1 MLSRNRT
8 FFLAI
13 LLAIAFSFF
22 RANMDNQPI
31 KSQNDEK
38 QYSYLQLDNSLQVLL
53 ISDSKADHGAASLD
67 VNVGSLQ
74 DPKSRAGLAHFL
86 EHMLFLGTKTYPVAG
101 EYQSFISQHG
111 GSHNAFTASEHTN
124 YFFEI
129 DDSQLHGALK
139 RFSRFF
145 YEPLFSEEYVQ
156 REKGAVNSE
165 YKSKY
170 KDDYRRQQY
179 VLKSLMNPAH
189 PSSHFST
196 GSLETLSDTQ
206 NTKIRDDLITFYD
219 QYYSAN
225 LMTLVIYGPQD
236 LKTLEQ
242 WAKKLFNPIN
252 NHNSTLASYPDRLF
266 QELPLDIQI
275 QPVKSLY
282 SLSFIFPL
290 NQALNQYRKKTTQY
304 IGHILGH
311 EGEGS
316 LLAWLKKKGWA
327 EGLSA
332 GVGNKIRN
340 NGTFQISISLSQ
352 EGLKH
357 KEEISQQVFAY
368 IRLLKEQGVKQWSFD
383 ENQQLAT
390 LAFRFQEGQKPS
402 SLVQSL
408 SMSMHEYSSQDIL
421 QGPYLWQEFDAQ
433 AIQNILTKL
442 TPSNVI
448 RSFVSPSVESEQRET
463 WFNGPFTKN
472 KITKEVQNKWQ
483 NSPLAEGLFI
493 PVANP
498 FIPQNTDTIAAPKQA
513 SPNMILKEAGIEVW
527 HMNDLE
533 FKGPQSSL
541 FINLRSPLM
550 QSSPA
555 EQVLVDAWMNLL
567 NDKLNSF
574 SYPALLAGQNYSL
587 YSHMRGLG
595 IRLYGYRDKQ
605 DVLLTKILDEM
616 LSFEPNQMQWLQTQQ
631 ELIRAY
637 DNALKQKPFKR
648 TLAKLSQT
656 LLQPSFDEA
665 QLQAAIKQ
673 ASLKDVLAIKQT
685 FFKKLHLVMLAHG
698 NINKSQ
704 ALDIAQLLKQ
714 KILANNE
721 PTAVYRKQV
730 TQLEHSLKNMTVDAQ
745 HDDSVMTLYYQAQ
758 NNGTKERAT
767 LGLIA
772 QIIKAPYYTY
782 MRTEKK
788 YGYIVFASA
797 YPMLEQGGLAFIV
810 QSPNAQSSELLSET
824 LAFIASFVK
833 TLETMTAEEYKAHQ
847 EGLVSNLLKKPLNL
861 EQKSSRFWSE
871 IDRENDQ
878 FNTLEELAQYVREL
892 TQEELITYL
901 KQNLIGH
908 NQKALNL
915 HFDATK
921 K

>member
-1 MLSRNRT
+1 MPSRNRT

-22 RANMDNQPI
+22 RANFDVQPI

-86 EHMLFLGTKTYPVAG
+86 EHMLFLGTETYPVAG

-179 VLKSLMNPAH
+179 VLKSLMNPEH
-189 PSSHFST
+189 PASHFAT
-196 GSLETLSDTQ
+196 GSLETLSDTES
-206 NTKIRDDLITFYD
+206 TKIRDDLLTFYN

-225 LMTLVIYGPQD
+225 LMTLVIYGPQNI
-236 LKTLEQ
+236 KTLKQ
-242 WAKKLFNPIN
+242 WAQNLFSPIN
-252 NHNSTLASYPDRLF
+252 NQNTALTNYPQTLF

-290 NQALNQYRKKTTQY
+290 NQALNEYSKKTTQY

-316 LLAWLKKKGWA
+316 LLAWLKKQGWA

-340 NGTFQISISLSQ
+340 NGTFQISIRLSQ

-357 KEEISQQVFAY
+357 KDEISQQVFAY
-368 IRLLKEQGVKQWSFD
+368 VRLLKEQGVKQWAFD

-421 QGPYLWQEFDAQ
+421 QGPYLWQEFDA
-433 AIQNILTKL
+433 ASIQNILTKL
-442 TPSNVI
+442 NPTNVI
-448 RSFVSPSVESEQRET
+448 RSFVSPNVKSEQYET
-463 WFNGPFTKN
+463 WFNAPFTKS
-472 KITKEVQNKWQ
+472 KISNQIQKEWQ
-483 NSPLAEGLFI
+483 ETPLAEGLFI
-493 PVANP
+493 PQANP
-498 FIPQNTDTIAAPKQA
+498 FIPQNTDTITTAKQA
-513 SPNMILKEAGIEVW
+513 SPSLILKEAGLEVW
-527 HMNDLE
+527 HMSDLE
-533 FKGPQSSL
+533 FKGPQSSI

-550 QSSPA
+550 QNSA
-555 EQVLVDAWMNLL
+555 DEQVLIDAWMNLL

-574 SYPALLAGQNYSL
+574 SYPALLAGQSYSL

-616 LSFEPNQMQWLQTQQ
+616 LNFEPNQMQWLQTQQ
-631 ELIRAY
+631 ELMRSY

-656 LLQPSFDEA
+656 LLQPSFGEV
-665 QLQAAIKQ
+665 QLQTAIKK

-685 FFKKLHLVMLAHG
+685 FFNKLHLVMLAHG
-698 NINKSQ
+698 NIEQSQ
-704 ALDIAQLLKQ
+704 TLEIAQLLKQ
-714 KILANNE
+714 KILSNNE
-721 PTAVYRKQV
+721 PTPVFRKQV
-730 TQLEHSLKNMTVDAQ
+730 SQLQHSLKNMAIEAQ

-758 NNGTKERAT
+758 NDGTKERAT

-810 QSPNAQSSELLSET
+810 QSPNAQAGELLSET
-824 LAFIASFVK
+824 LMFIENFVQA
-833 TLETMTAEEYKAHQ
+833 LEAMTAEEYMAHQ
-847 EGLVSNLLKKPLNL
+847 KGLMSNLLKKPLNL
-861 EQKSSRFWSE
+861 EQKSNRFWSE

-878 FNTLEELAQYVREL
+878 FNTLEQLAQHVEEL
-892 TQEELITYL
+892 TQEELIAYVR
-901 KQNLIGH
+901 QYLIG
-908 NQKALNL
+908 NNKKSLNL
-915 HFDATK
+915 HFDAIRK
-921 K
+921 